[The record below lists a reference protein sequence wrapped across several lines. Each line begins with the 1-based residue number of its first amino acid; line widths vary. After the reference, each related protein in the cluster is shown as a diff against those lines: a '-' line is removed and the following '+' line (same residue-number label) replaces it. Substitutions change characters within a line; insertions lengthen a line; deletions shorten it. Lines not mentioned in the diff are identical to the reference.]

1 MRRLDLHELRQ
12 WDAEDPLRT
21 ARARF
26 DLPADT
32 VYLDGNSLGALP
44 HATKRRLQQVVA
56 EEWGQGLIRSW
67 NHCEWIG
74 APRRVGD
81 KIARLIGAAP
91 GEVIAADSTSVNL
104 YKLISVALDA
114 RPDRRQHGRREIL
127 TESGNFPTD
136 VYVMEGVAR
145 GRQDC
150 VLRVEPTSRIR
161 ESIGK
166 DTALVVLTH
175 VHYKSAATHDMREI
189 TALAHQHGALML
201 WDLSHSV
208 GAMELDLNGCQ
219 ADMAVGC
226 GYKYLNGG
234 PGAPSFLFLAD
245 RHQAAAISPLSG
257 WMGHDRP
264 FEFVDQYEPAEGI
277 RRFLCGTPP
286 ILGLASLECGV
297 DMVLE
302 YGTKALEAKSRRL
315 TELFIELVTTLCSG
329 HDLRLASPSDVRQRG
344 SHVSYAHPNGYALM
358 QALIERGVIGDFRAP
373 DILRFGFAPLYIRYE
388 DVWTAAMTLRDLLND
403 GCWSQ
408 ARYAVRAAVT

>member
-1 MRRLDLHELRQ
+1 MRRLELNVLRQ
-12 WDAEDPLRT
+12 WDAEDPLRA
-21 ARARF
+21 ARERF
-26 DLPADT
+26 DLPSNT

-44 HATKRRLQQVVA
+44 HATKHRLAQVVA
-56 EEWGQGLIRSW
+56 HEWGHGLIRSW
-67 NHCEWIG
+67 NTCEWIG

-81 KIARLIGAAP
+81 KIARLIGAKP

-104 YKLISVALDA
+104 YKLISVALGA
-114 RPDRRQHGRREIL
+114 RPERREIL

-136 VYVMEGVAR
+136 VYVMEGALR
-145 GRQDC
+145 RRQDRL
-150 VLRVEPTSRIR
+150 LRVEPTSRIR
-161 ESIGK
+161 ASITV

-175 VHYKSAATHDMREI
+175 VHYKTAALHDMREI
-189 TALAHQHGALML
+189 TALAHERGALVL

-208 GAMELDLNGCQ
+208 GAMELDLNTCG

-234 PGAPSFLFLAD
+234 PGAPAFLFLAA
-245 RHQAAAISPLSG
+245 RHQAAALSPLSG

-297 DMVLE
+297 DLMLE
-302 YGTKALEAKSRRL
+302 YGMKMLETKSRRL
-315 TELFIELVTTLCSG
+315 TELFIYLVTALCSG
-329 HDLRLASPSDVRQRG
+329 HDLRLASPRDVRQRG

-373 DILRFGFAPLYIRYE
+373 DVLRFGFAPLYTRYE
-388 DVWTAAMTLRDLLND
+388 DVWTTATALRDLLKTK
-403 GCWSQ
+403 CWSEP
-408 ARYAVRAAVT
+408 RYAVRAAVT